1 MAVENIGGLYNT
13 KQPGY
18 DDTADIQAAL
28 KAFLYGSYTYD
39 TTSTDPTQLPN
50 PSLAYHL
57 QSLKDR
63 IQDQEDLGI
72 GSDYLTS
79 TEIENLVSPTDGFIA
94 MDSDSTGGSI
104 ITTYATALYQNDAPT
119 ENLVDGMVWVD
130 KDASPRR
137 AYIYNNATD
146 TWDIIDN
153 IQSVID
159 ASGDIIYGTA
169 NDSIARLP
177 IGSDGQLLT
186 ISSGLP
192 SWQDSQ
198 QKAWVQKSSG
208 TLSGSSI
215 SVSGLNGEK
224 LFIVL
229 HDWSHNDATDSAML
243 SITFNNNTGP
253 NYVNTGGL
261 LTASALHSP
270 AFNDSSTHDITIY
283 VDLANTSSILKPVST
298 IADTSSGQYF
308 GYFRDTNPI
317 SSIQVTL
324 SPLGQFDNGTY
335 QVWSYE

>member
-1 MAVENIGGLYNT
+1 MAAEDIGGIYTT

-28 KAFLYGSYTYD
+28 KLFLYGAEGTPPATLAQVSGGIAQHLKSIRQD
-39 TTSTDPTQLPN
+39 LTTVDE
-50 PSLAYHL
+50 
-57 QSLKDR
+57 R
-63 IQDQEDLGI
+63 GI

-79 TEIENLVSPTDGFIA
+79 TEIENLSSPTDGFIA
-94 MDSDSTGGSI
+94 MDSTSTGGSI

-137 AYIYNNATD
+137 AYIYNESAE

-159 ASGDIIYGTA
+159 ASGDIIYGTG
-169 NDSIARLP
+169 NDLISRLP
-177 IGSDGQLLT
+177 IGLEGQLLT
-186 ISSGLP
+186 VSSGLP
-192 SWQDSQ
+192 SWQDNQ
-198 QKAWVQKSSG
+198 QKSWVQKSSG

-224 LFIVL
+224 LFVVL
-229 HDWSHNDATDSAML
+229 HDWSHDDATDSAML
-243 SITFNNNTGP
+243 SINFNNNTGP
-253 NYVNTGGL
+253 NYINTGGL

-298 IADTSSGQYF
+298 IADNSSGQYF
-308 GYFRDTNPI
+308 GYFRDTTPI
-317 SSIQVTL
+317 SSIQITL